1 MATYAKLLNGL
12 TDLGIHKMQE
22 HLEHYIDLV
31 NKGERSFGDALEE
44 LIEIEKKN
52 NQLRAENACVK
63 TANFPFV
70 KTMQDFDFDFQP
82 GINKKEL
89 LELSNLGFIDRQEN
103 ILFVGSSGVG
113 KTHLATAIGVAS
125 ARARYSTY
133 FVTFESLMSQ
143 LKKALLENRLEA
155 RLKFFSKY
163 KVLIIDE
170 IGYMPIDQ
178 DSANLFFQVIAK
190 RYEKHCTIITTNT
203 PFSKWGE
210 IFGSPTLAN
219 AVLDRLLHHSQIVSI
234 KGPSYR
240 LKEKRAFIES
250 QAEE

>member
-22 HLEHYIDLV
+22 QLEHYIDLV

-155 RLKFFSKY
+155 RMKFFSKY

>member
-22 HLEHYIDLV
+22 HLEYYIDLV
-31 NKGERSFGDALEE
+31 NKGEQSFGDALEE

-89 LELSNLGFIDRQEN
+89 LELSNLSFIDRKEN

-133 FVTFESLMSQ
+133 FVSFESLMSQ

-178 DSANLFFQVIAK
+178 DAANLFFQVIAK

-210 IFGSPTLAN
+210 IFGSPTLAS

-240 LKEKRAFIES
+240 LREKRAFMEA

>member
-1 MATYAKLLNGL
+1 MATYTKLLNGL

-155 RLKFFSKY
+155 RMKFFSKY

>member
-155 RLKFFSKY
+155 RMKFFSKY

-203 PFSKWGE
+203 PFSKWGD

>member
-22 HLEHYIDLV
+22 QLEHYIDLV

-155 RLKFFSKY
+155 RMKFFSKY

-203 PFSKWGE
+203 PFSKWGD